1 MQYMYAVLDI
11 AVTTVINMI
20 GSNRARREFV
30 YQSKPPSHNIWYSSI
45 TVIPIQLNWIG
56 ITCSLRSAVKYI
68 PPALKLLDSVV
79 HIYNLTASFTSFSP
93 LSPLAYLVIDLC
105 QL

>member
-30 YQSKPPSHNIWYSSI
+30 YQSKPPSSI
-45 TVIPIQLNWIG
+45 P
-56 ITCSLRSAVKYI
+56 
-68 PPALKLLDSVV
+68 
-79 HIYNLTASFTSFSP
+79 
-93 LSPLAYLVIDLC
+93 
-105 QL
+105 